1 MTNQEI
7 YQAIF
12 TYWQELYDNETPS
25 LDRCIWRIKESDKIY
40 NYLMTY
46 QTVCIQ
52 RDKGV
57 KM

>member
-12 TYWQELYDNETPS
+12 TYWQELRTHGTQS
-25 LDRCIWRIKESDKIY
+25 LDRSIWEMRESAKIY
-40 NYLMTY
+40 NALMTY
-46 QTVCIQ
+46 QTLCIQ
-52 RDKGV
+52 HDKEV

>member
-12 TYWQELYDNETPS
+12 TYWQELYTDETPS

-40 NYLMTY
+40 NCLLTY
-46 QTVCIQ
+46 QTLCMQ
-52 RDKGV
+52 HQKEV